1 MDTGLD
7 TKEGEELG
15 AETEDGGSRH
25 GEGKGSGCP
34 QAVGLGFRGAERGGE
49 AATGACNT
57 V

>member
-7 TKEGEELG
+7 TKEGEGLG

-34 QAVGLGFRGAERGGE
+34 QAEGLGFWGVERGGE